1 LLEQNTIIQSVDTLK
16 DPPGRPSFIDSLT
29 INLWNDYT
37 TLCGSCIV
45 AIKTIGNKLRLLFAK
60 SDTEQFALIKQA
72 ISYINNTPTWHTKS
86 DVKKRYKPV
95 GFQPFGTFNADATKL
110 GKLARFRKR
119 TAYVLLWLLH
129 FFKKPENRPILLDT
143 LMFP

>member
-1 LLEQNTIIQSVDTLK
+1 LLEQNTIIQSVDTFK
-16 DPPGRPSFIDSLT
+16 DPPGRPSFIDSFT

-95 GFQPFGTFNADATKL
+95 GFQPFGTFNADATKQRFSSRYL
-110 GKLARFRKR
+110 GPTEGEFLTYYFTSLSLFYPSYRFLK
-119 TAYVLLWLLH
+119 AI
-129 FFKKPENRPILLDT
+129 PA
-143 LMFP
+143 